1 MFIGSTDPTEFEKE
15 VGWALRSTVNEN
27 MIALCEVSRNGLLF
41 RCFLPADLDQLEG
54 LSRLFEMYLV
64 SC

>member
-1 MFIGSTDPTEFEKE
+1 MFLGSTDPTDFERE
-15 VGWALRSTVNEN
+15 TGWALRQTVNEN
-27 MIALCEVSRNGLLF
+27 MVALCQVERQGLMF
-41 RCFLPADLDQLEG
+41 RAFLPADLDQLEG